1 MEGPGTEQEERCD
14 YKGNVITEIADG
26 KDLSDLAK
34 RLNVP
39 EDFWPV
45 GFNLS
50 LAGKSA
56 VSPERSKV
64 DVSVFAV
71 EASDYF
77 DDIEEISIE
86 GINKKIKSKSFSL
99 RVSEFSAKMPVSEL
113 FAFFKTLNITCFNA
127 NLQTQRMEVIK
138 R

>member
-1 MEGPGTEQEERCD
+1 MEGPGIEQEERCD
-14 YKGNVITEIADG
+14 YKGNVTTELADG
-26 KDLSDLAK
+26 KDLTDLAK
-34 RLNVP
+34 RLKVP

-45 GFNLS
+45 GFDFS
-50 LAGKSA
+50 LTGKSA
-56 VSPERSKV
+56 ISPESAKV

-77 DDIEEISIE
+77 DETEDINIE
-86 GINKKIKSKSFSL
+86 NINKKIKSKSFSL
-99 RVSEFSAKMPVSEL
+99 RVSEFSAKMPISEL
-113 FAFFKTLNITCFNA
+113 FGFFKSLHIACFNA